1 MLKENKEGV
10 VELLE
15 IREDELLIVHTEEY
29 LNSFK
34 VSPTHFL
41 CIPLSLQLVM

>member
-1 MLKENKEGV
+1 MLKESKEDV
-10 VELLE
+10 VEPLE
-15 IREDELLIVHTEEY
+15 IREDELLMAHTEEY
-29 LNSFK
+29 LKSFK